1 MEDCKTTYLYKMEI
15 FDISKKCPPGKK
27 PTLRERRME
36 QSRDVQTVRT
46 QSVFVCCWRRRSF
59 ATAWRCPDGTKHW
72 RKLWCTLLLC
82 FNEFTSGFSGFVSCG
97 VLCKARPEEEGTN
110 RKGSKDKVPTNVVW
124 IKVDFSSSSWS
135 EFLVSHLVS
144 TLLILQVDF
153 AEERPATDLCS
164 FDCPN
169 QWPCIVYF
177 PSQGILCFQDGP
189 IASLQIYAPQEVF
202 CVVES
207 ESCSSAEQAPIRAA
221 AGAGALFGPGLWRQ
235 IFHSEVT
242 RGNPCLMWEYLRLSK
257 GARAKADWKPL
268 CQFFDALT
276 HEKYFEFK
284 SLHVCAF
291 FTGEKGSVICAD
303 LILQILPVW
312 RNWWQKVPQLLL
324 QLTRQ
329 CWRTG
334 LSLGKLASTKIAICK
349 KCFRRYS
356 SKLLQCPSFKL

>member
-1 MEDCKTTYLYKMEI
+1 MEDCKTTYLYNMEI

-144 TLLILQVDF
+144 TLLIYACRL
-153 AEERPATDLCS
+153 T
-164 FDCPN
+164 
-169 QWPCIVYF
+169 
-177 PSQGILCFQDGP
+177 SQKRGQQQTFVVL
-189 IASLQIYAPQEVF
+189 IARINGL
-202 CVVES
+202 
-207 ESCSSAEQAPIRAA
+207 
-221 AGAGALFGPGLWRQ
+221 ALFTSRHKESFVFKMGPLPACK
-235 IFHSEVT
+235 FT
-242 RGNPCLMWEYLRLSK
+242 PLRK
-257 GARAKADWKPL
+257 
-268 CQFFDALT
+268 C
-276 HEKYFEFK
+276 
-284 SLHVCAF
+284 
-291 FTGEKGSVICAD
+291 SV
-303 LILQILPVW
+303 
-312 RNWWQKVPQLLL
+312 
-324 QLTRQ
+324 
-329 CWRTG
+329 
-334 LSLGKLASTKIAICK
+334 
-349 KCFRRYS
+349 
-356 SKLLQCPSFKL
+356 